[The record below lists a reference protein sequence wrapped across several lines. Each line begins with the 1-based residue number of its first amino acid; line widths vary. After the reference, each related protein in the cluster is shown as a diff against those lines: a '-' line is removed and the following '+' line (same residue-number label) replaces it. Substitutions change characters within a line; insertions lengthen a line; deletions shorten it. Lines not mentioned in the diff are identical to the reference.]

1 MTIRGRRRFASLLF
15 SFCVVLLLLP
25 LNRGVAEAAKRTPG
39 DSPLTVSQVVER
51 LIEKT
56 AERTDAL
63 ERYQG
68 KRSYALNYVGF
79 PANLHAEMTVDM
91 NYQAPDT
98 KQFTIVSESGSKWII
113 THIFKRL
120 LESER
125 EALEQENRQR
135 TSLNNDN
142 YAFTLVSDQPVAG
155 ACRYV
160 LALEP
165 KIPNKFLFRG
175 RIWVDD
181 TDFAVCRIEAEP
193 AKNPSFWIKKTEIH
207 HSYSKVGDFWLPT
220 DNKSVSTVRMGGLAT
235 LTIKYEDYK
244 IVQAHALGQAAPT
257 TLSLTSAAHKPA
269 N

>member
-1 MTIRGRRRFASLLF
+1 MKNAEHRH
-15 SFCVVLLLLP
+15 VPLLLL
-25 LNRGVAEAAKRTPG
+25 LAAAVLVLTSIHAVAEAPKQTSG
-39 DSPLTVSQVVER
+39 DAPLNVNQVVEK
-51 LIEKT
+51 LIART

-68 KRSYALNYVGF
+68 RRSYSLDYVGF

-91 NYQAPDT
+91 NYQAPAS
-98 KQFTIVSESGSKWII
+98 KEFTIVSESGSKWII

-125 EALEQENRQR
+125 EALEQVNRQS
-135 TSLNNDN
+135 TSLNNQN
-142 YAFTLVSDQPVAG
+142 YDFTLLSAQPETG
-155 ACRYV
+155 NCRYV
-160 LALEP
+160 LSVEP

-193 AKNPSFWIKKTEIH
+193 AKNPSFWIKKTAIH

-220 DNKSVSTVRMGGLAT
+220 DNKSVSSVRMGGLAT
-235 LTIKYEDYK
+235 LVIKYDDYK
-244 IVQAHALGQAAPT
+244 IVQSHALGQPAPT
-257 TLSLTSAAHKPA
+257 TLSLSSTGPKRA

>member
-1 MTIRGRRRFASLLF
+1 MTTRGRRRFELLLASTAL
-15 SFCVVLLLLP
+15 VLLP
-25 LNRGVAEAAKRTPG
+25 LNHGVAETPKLTPG
-39 DSPLTVSQVVER
+39 DTPLTVSQVVER
-51 LIEKT
+51 LIERT

-68 KRSYALNYVGF
+68 KRSYSLDYVGF
-79 PANLHAEMTVDM
+79 PTNLHAEMTVDM
-91 NYQAPDT
+91 NYQAPAT
-98 KQFTIVSESGSKWII
+98 KEFTIVSESGSKWII

-125 EALEQENRQR
+125 EALNQENRQR
-135 TSLNNDN
+135 TSLNFQN
-142 YAFTLVSDQPVAG
+142 YDFTLLPDQPDASG
-155 ACRYV
+155 CRYV
-160 LALEP
+160 LAVEP
-165 KIPNKFLFRG
+165 KVPNKFLFRG
-175 RIWVDD
+175 RIWVDG

-207 HSYSKVGDFWLPT
+207 HAYLKVGDFWLPT

-244 IVQAHALGQAAPT
+244 IVQAHALGQSAPT
-257 TLSLTSAAHKPA
+257 TVSQTSALPKPR